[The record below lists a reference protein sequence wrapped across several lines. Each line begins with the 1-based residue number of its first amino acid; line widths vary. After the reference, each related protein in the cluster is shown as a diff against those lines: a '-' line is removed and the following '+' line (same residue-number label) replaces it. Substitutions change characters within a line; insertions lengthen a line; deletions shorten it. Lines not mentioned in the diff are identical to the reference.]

1 MAEYPHELVCPVVLR
16 DGAALTIRPIRA
28 EDAEMEQDFIRGLS
42 EHTRYLRFMST
53 ITELPPH
60 KLRDFTDIDYDHHM
74 ALVATRRDG
83 EQEIQ
88 LGVARYAVGERG
100 DSTDECEFAVTVT
113 DDWQGR
119 GVGTHLMLALIEA
132 ARKRGLRRMAGI
144 VLATNQRMLELA
156 RKLGFVVGENGE
168 SETVRVTLE
177 LAPLPE
183 AA

>member
-28 EDAEMEQDFIRGLS
+28 EDADMEQAFIRGLS

-60 KLRDFTDIDYDHHM
+60 KLRFFTDIDYERHM
-74 ALVATRRDG
+74 ALVATIRDG

-88 LGVARYAVGERG
+88 IGVARYAVGEHG
-100 DSTDECEFAVTVT
+100 EASDECEFAVTVT
-113 DDWQGR
+113 DEWQGR

-132 ARKRGLRRMAGI
+132 ARKRGLRRMIGI

-177 LAPLPE
+177 IEPLPE

>member
-28 EDAEMEQDFIRGLS
+28 EDAAMEQDFIRGLS
-42 EHTRYLRFMST
+42 DHTRYLRFMST
-53 ITELPPH
+53 ISELPPH
-60 KLRDFTDIDYDHHM
+60 KLRFFTDIDYERHM
-74 ALVATRRDG
+74 AIVATQRDG
-83 EQEIQ
+83 EQEVQ
-88 LGVARYAVGERG
+88 VGVARYAIGERG
-100 DSTDECEFAVTVT
+100 ESSDECEFAVTVT

-132 ARKRGLRRMAGI
+132 ARKRGLRRMVGI

-177 LAPLPE
+177 MAPLPE
-183 AA
+183 AV